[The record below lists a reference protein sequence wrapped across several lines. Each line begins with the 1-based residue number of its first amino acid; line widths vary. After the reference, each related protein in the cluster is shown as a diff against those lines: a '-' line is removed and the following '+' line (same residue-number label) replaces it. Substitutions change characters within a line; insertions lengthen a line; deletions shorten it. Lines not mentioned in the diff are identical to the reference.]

1 MRFLWFIF
9 TFNILLGQTVQISV
23 DRNRVE
29 EGEMISLSVE
39 VSGSD
44 DFAKVDISQVRKDF
58 EIVSGPGQQTNIQ
71 WINGSMTS
79 TKTLTWTMSPKR
91 GGTLTIPALFGTV
104 DGKSFRGKPIQ
115 IHVEKANESDDNSV
129 FIVAEID
136 KDKAYLGEQITLS
149 YKLYKNANIS
159 IEPFQMPEF
168 PGFWVED
175 IYTPQRVQYRGVTIK
190 GVKYQVATLG
200 QKALFPLPS
209 EKHSIPSITVKVQV
223 ESKRKKRRRDPFFD
237 PFFDSFFTETKTKI
251 IRSKEQK
258 VEILPY
264 PEPKPFDFSGAVGS
278 FAIIAK
284 TDRDTSKVNEGFTF
298 TISLR
303 GTGNLGLFSLPEI
316 IFPEEIEAFPP
327 TEKYEKDSFRDDI
340 TGSHIWEYI
349 LMPRTIGNIT
359 LPGIQMSY
367 FNPKTGNWERT
378 KTDPI
383 IIPILPGETGISQ
396 GSGLTKREV
405 ELIGEDIRF
414 IHTDP
419 IHLSISGAYKRN
431 TVILIYLCSIL
442 VFASPTF
449 ISKFTGYRL
458 STAEGRQIRGALRTG
473 LQELKK
479 QTDKPFE
486 TASKA
491 FYIYLKNKLILSS
504 HNLDSGSVHTY
515 LKEKIPSELM
525 DKTISILKICDA
537 GKYAPG
543 GIDRE
548 ATILADMAELMKQ
561 IEKEMI

>member
-1 MRFLWFIF
+1 MRIF
-9 TFNILLGQTVQISV
+9 AILFVLNTVWAKTVQISV
-23 DRNRVE
+23 DRNRLD
-29 EGEMISLSVE
+29 EGELVTLSVE
-39 VSGSD
+39 VSGSEN
-44 DFAKVDISQVRKDF
+44 FAKININPIKKDF
-58 EIVSGPGQQTNIQ
+58 EIVSGPSQQTNIQ

-79 TKTLTWTMSPKR
+79 TKTLSWSLSPIR
-91 GGTLTIPALFGTV
+91 GGSLTIPSLSGTV
-104 DGKSFRGKPIQ
+104 DGKSFRGKPIKIQ
-115 IHVEKANESDDNSV
+115 VKKASDSDDNSV
-129 FIVAEID
+129 FIIGEID
-136 KDKAYLGEQITLS
+136 KSKAYLGEQITLT
-149 YKLYKNANIS
+149 YKLFKNKNIS

-175 IYTPQRVQYRGVTIK
+175 IYTPQRVQYRNVTIK

-316 IFPEEIEAFPP
+316 IFPDEIEAFPP
-327 TEKYEKDSFRDDI
+327 TDKYEKDSFRDDI

-359 LPGIQMSY
+359 LPRIQMSY

-414 IHTDP
+414 IHTGP
-419 IHLSISGAYKRN
+419 IHLSTSGAHKRN
-431 TVILIYLCSIL
+431 TVFLIYLCSIL

-486 TASKA
+486 KASKA

-525 DKTISILKICDA
+525 DKTISLLKICDA

>member
-1 MRFLWFIF
+1 MRIF
-9 TFNILLGQTVQISV
+9 AILFVLNTVWAKTVQISV
-23 DRNRVE
+23 DRNRLD
-29 EGEMISLSVE
+29 EGELVTLSVE
-39 VSGSD
+39 VSGSEN
-44 DFAKVDISQVRKDF
+44 FAKININPIKKDF
-58 EIVSGPGQQTNIQ
+58 EIVSGPSQQTNIQ

-79 TKTLTWTMSPKR
+79 TKTLSWSLSPIR
-91 GGTLTIPALFGTV
+91 GGSLTIPSLSGTV
-104 DGKSFRGKPIQ
+104 DGKSFRGKPIKIQ
-115 IHVEKANESDDNSV
+115 VKKASDSDDNSV
-129 FIVAEID
+129 FIIGEID
-136 KDKAYLGEQITLS
+136 KSKAYLGEQITLT
-149 YKLYKNANIS
+149 YKLFKNKNIS

-175 IYTPQRVQYRGVTIK
+175 IYTPQRVQYRNVTIK

-316 IFPEEIEAFPP
+316 IFPDEIEAFPP
-327 TEKYEKDSFRDDI
+327 TDKYEKDSFRDDI

-359 LPGIQMSY
+359 LPRIQMSY

-414 IHTDP
+414 IHTGP
-419 IHLSISGAYKRN
+419 INLSTSGAHKRN
-431 TVILIYLCSIL
+431 TVFLIYLCSIL

-486 TASKA
+486 KASKA

-525 DKTISILKICDA
+525 DKTISLLKICDA